1 MKKKVLLY
9 YVVIG
14 LTTVDL
20 VSILGLGAHLI
31 SSLINNKLT
40 RSAFNTVQS
49 NSTGFMIQITEIT
62 IIAFGIIVY
71 PFLTKWRQKLR
82 DEVEYD
88 ENGVSKK
95 HGKFSQLTTKER
107 KEIDLQN
114 TMDAER
120 ILSANT
126 IKTIKKDVFK
136 DPDTELNKL
145 IGLTNVKLEIQK
157 IEARMQYELKRE
169 QERTKKKV
177 KHIHMAS
184 NAHMIFL
191 GNPGTGKTTVS
202 RIIASYLYKY
212 HFMEKPYY
220 FEIDGNFF
228 NGLTIGEA
236 SKKVLLLCREAK
248 GSCIYI
254 DEAYALCASRSQ
266 EVVATLVKQMEDN
279 ADNITFIY
287 SGYKKE
293 MTEFLDS
300 NSGIKSRIK
309 YWFTFEDYNDN
320 ELRDIF
326 RLMAASNN
334 LVPEYELIERVIEIV
349 SKKRGPNF
357 GNARDV
363 RNLLDQIID
372 NHAFNL
378 SQGIDTEAER
388 YKLVAKDLRNE
399 KQY

>member
-1 MKKKVLLY
+1 MKSKTLVY
-9 YVVIG
+9 YIVIG
-14 LTTVDL
+14 LSVFDL
-20 VSILGLGAHLI
+20 ISILGLGAHLI
-31 SSLINNKLT
+31 VSLINNKPIGA
-40 RSAFNTVQS
+40 AFNTVQS
-49 NSTGFMIQITEIT
+49 NSTISMIQVVEIIIIT
-62 IIAFGIIVY
+62 FCIIVY

-136 DPDTELNKL
+136 DPDAELNKL
-145 IGLTNVKLEIQK
+145 IGLANVKLEIQK
-157 IEARMQYELKRE
+157 MEARMQYELKRE
-169 QERTKKKV
+169 QERTKKKA

-184 NAHMIFL
+184 SAHMVFL

-248 GSCIYI
+248 GSCVYI
-254 DEAYALCASRSQ
+254 DEAYALCSSRSQ
-266 EVVATLVKQMEDN
+266 EVIATLVKQMEDN

-320 ELRDIF
+320 ELREIF
-326 RLMAASNN
+326 CSMAASNN
-334 LVPEYELIERVIEIV
+334 LVPEYELIEHVVEIV

-378 SQGIDTEAER
+378 AQGIDAEGER
-388 YKLVAKDLRNE
+388 YKLVARDLRNE
-399 KQY
+399 R